1 MSYASCCLLV
11 SLKPLD
17 DTIVIIYVLYNTSR
31 KTFSEF
37 VNTLLEVKP
46 V

>member
-1 MSYASCCLLV
+1 MSYASYHLLV
-11 SLKPLD
+11 FLKPID
-17 DTIVIIYVLYNTSR
+17 DTIVIIYVLYNTRR
-31 KTFSEF
+31 KAFSEF